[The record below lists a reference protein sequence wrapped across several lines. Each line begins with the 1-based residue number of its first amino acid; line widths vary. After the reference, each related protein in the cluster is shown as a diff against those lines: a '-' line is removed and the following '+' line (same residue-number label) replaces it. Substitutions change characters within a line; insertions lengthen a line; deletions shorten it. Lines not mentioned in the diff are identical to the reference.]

1 VLNFSG
7 DYGIHISDT
16 LTLVGANVMEI
27 LCVNKCHTFSEAVL
41 AQAKNDDELVKEH
54 KISIISAF

>member
-1 VLNFSG
+1 
-7 DYGIHISDT
+7 
-16 LTLVGANVMEI
+16 MEI